1 MKKTHKLISLLL
13 ALMLIF
19 GCASALSVN
28 AAETSSATGALPP
41 TCPSMA
47 FHNTLNWENVYIY
60 CFNEYSTVGAEWPGR
75 QLTSDAKDEN
85 GCDVYYLDFY
95 EGTTGFVINNND
107 GAQTGDI
114 TDFTMEG
121 FYLDADKTEI
131 SSFGATV
138 FVPIPTKEPV
148 VNPTEPELPTT
159 SRYIIGDA
167 DGNNVVNINDVTAI
181 QKHLASAPVPESF
194 NLDAS
199 DVDRNNKVLIGDATL
214 IQYYVAHDYRKDNYC
229 GKSVKNG
236 KVLGNIS
243 YPLTDYSDMGK
254 FTVIATDKTGNIL
267 PGVTLSGPNTYLDEN
282 AKYYYITI
290 PEDAAALTAVSE
302 DGQKTSSTLK
312 KLVFDAELY
321 IVNDTENTD
330 PEHDY
335 LFLIAEHNWAYEET
349 TDFDFVNS
357 LDWENVY
364 LFEYDKDGN
373 AETEWPGEKLTK
385 ISQSDGKDVYKAVV
399 HSGTAGV
406 IINDGN
412 GNQTDFITDFDPWGD
427 GYYLDESK
435 KTENS
440 FGETVYIP
448 QTLSGSDCFMF
459 INTLKWENVYVYA
472 YDKHGNVGKVYPGEL
487 QTEKDVNAF
496 GEEVYTITVP
506 SKQTEG
512 IIISDGNGNRTTE
525 ITDFCAGA
533 YFVVANDISEQNDNE
548 TVYNA
553 LTYMNYSD

>member
-19 GCASALSVN
+19 GCTSALSVN

-47 FHNTLNWENVYIY
+47 FYNMLNWENVYIY
-60 CFNEYSTVGAEWPGR
+60 CFSESGTIGAEWPGR
-75 QLTSDAKDEN
+75 QLTSDVKDDY
-85 GCDVYYLDFY
+85 GYDVYYLDFY
-95 EGTTGFVINNND
+95 EGTTGFVLTDNE
-107 GAQTGDI
+107 GHQTDDI

-121 FYLDADKTEI
+121 FYLDDNQTE
-131 SSFGATV
+131 SYSHGYPV
-138 FVPIPTKEPV
+138 YLPVPIQDPV
-148 VNPTEPELPTT
+148 IIPDPPVT
-159 SRYIIGDA
+159 SRFVIGDA

-254 FTVIATDKTGNIL
+254 FTVIATDKAGNIL

-330 PEHDY
+330 PEYDY
-335 LFLIAEHNWAYEET
+335 LFRIAEHHWAYEET

-364 LFEYDKDGN
+364 VYEYDKDGIPVM
-373 AETEWPGEKLTK
+373 EWPGEKLTK
-385 ISQSDGKDVYKAVV
+385 VSQRDGKDVYKVSV
-399 HSGTAGV
+399 HSSTVGV
-406 IINDGN
+406 VINDGKDH
-412 GNQTDFITDFDPWGD
+412 QTDDITDFYPWGD
-427 GYYLDESK
+427 GYYLDASK
-435 KTENS
+435 TSEGI
-440 FGETVYIP
+440 FGEPVYVP
-448 QTLSGSDCFMF
+448 LALSGPDCFMF
-459 INTLKWENVYVYA
+459 INSLGWENVYVYA
-472 YDKHGNVGKVYPGEL
+472 YDEDGDVGKAYPGEKL
-487 QTEKDVNAF
+487 TEMTENGF
-496 GEEVYTITVP
+496 GEEVYLIEVP
-506 SKQTEG
+506 SKKTVG
-512 IIISDGNGNRTTE
+512 IVISDGNGNKTTE
-525 ITDFCAGA
+525 ITDFNTET
-533 YFVVANDISEQNDNE
+533 YFLNSNDISEKSDDG
-548 TVYNA
+548 TTYNA
-553 LTYMNYSD
+553 LTYANYVD